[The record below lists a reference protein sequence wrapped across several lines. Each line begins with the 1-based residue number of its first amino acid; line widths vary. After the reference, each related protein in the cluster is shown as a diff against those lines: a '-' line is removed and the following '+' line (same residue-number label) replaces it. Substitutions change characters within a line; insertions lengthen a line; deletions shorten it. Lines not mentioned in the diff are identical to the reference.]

1 MRTIRPRDTLTVLI
15 GAALLA
21 SFAPTAHAAA
31 QDTTYTLVPARSSLT
46 YTFTQAGGAN
56 QGRFNAYTV
65 RFDPSAGRLRVLI
78 DMRSF
83 DTGDRQRNGILGGKD
98 FFDVTQ
104 YPQASFIARRL
115 TRTGTGYQAIGT
127 LTLRGVS
134 RTVIVP
140 FTWRITDIGGHRVGL
155 LSGKTTLQRLDFGIG
170 QGQWHSTTWVGD
182 AVTVRF
188 ALELVP
194 VPVPVPVP
202 VR

>member
-1 MRTIRPRDTLTVLI
+1 MRTSGTRSTLTVLI
-15 GAALLA
+15 AAPLLA
-21 SFAPTAHAAA
+21 SFASTAHAAA

-65 RFDPSAGRLRVLI
+65 RFDPGAGRLRVVI

-83 DTGDRQRNGILGGKD
+83 DTGDSQRNGILGGRD

-115 TRTGTGYQAIGT
+115 TRTATGYQALGT

-134 RTVIVP
+134 RTIIVP
-140 FTWRITDIGGHRVGL
+140 FTWRTTDIEGRPVGL
-155 LSGKTTLQRLDFGIG
+155 LSGETTLQRLDFGIG
-170 QGQWHSTTWVGD
+170 QGEWHSTTWVGD

-194 VPVPVPVP
+194 V
-202 VR
+202 R